1 MSKIVAG
8 VDDSDT
14 ARAALRWALEEAKLR
29 GVPVVALHAWE
40 SPIVPLVPVADLAPA
55 VPPIDVVGVSTE
67 FAAAAEA
74 LVRRVVEEV
83 AGSEPGVEVR
93 PVAVEDAASPALVA
107 AVEPDDLLVVG
118 SRGRGGFRG
127 LLLGSVS
134 QQVVSHARCPV
145 VVHRRG

>member
-1 MSKIVAG
+1 MSKIVVG
-8 VDDSDT
+8 IDGSDP
-14 ARAALRWALEEAKLR
+14 AWAALRWALDEGRLR

-40 SPIVPLVPVADLAPA
+40 PPVVPLVPVADLAPA
-55 VPPIDVVGVSTE
+55 VPPIDVAGLTGE
-67 FAAAAEA
+67 FAAAAET

-93 PVAVEDAASPALVA
+93 PVAVEDAAPSALVA
-107 AVEPDDLLVVG
+107 AAEPDDLLVVG

-134 QQVVSHARCPV
+134 QQVVGHARCPV

>member
-8 VDDSDT
+8 VDDSET

-29 GVPVVALHAWE
+29 AVPVVALHAWE
-40 SPIVPLVPVADLAPA
+40 PPIVPLVPVADLAPA
-55 VPPIDVVGVSTE
+55 VPPVDVVGLDTE
-67 FAAAAEA
+67 LRAAAEA
-74 LVRRVVEEV
+74 FVRRVVEEV

-93 PVAVEDAASPALVA
+93 AVAVEAAAPSALVA
-107 AVEPDDLLVVG
+107 AAEPDDLLVVG

-134 QQVVSHARCPV
+134 QQVVGHARCPV